1 MSHGAM
7 VRVLAQGH
15 RRPSP
20 HVWRCHR
27 QGHHLGEVLG
37 AGLPLTCPCTTARMP
52 SLTIRLA
59 PDLLD
64 ALETTAAAQ
73 GTTRTALVTAALAQ
87 YLQLPP
93 EPMEAR
99 LEAIESRIAALESSR
114 ATPAPTRQDTMGGD
128 GNTPAGLSQLEALI
142 KAGAIPPGTPRGSA
156 NGMIRRRYQQ
166 SPEDFLEALGWTL
179 HGSGNRRRWYP
190 PEDVTNL

>member
-1 MSHGAM
+1 
-7 VRVLAQGH
+7 
-15 RRPSP
+15 
-20 HVWRCHR
+20 
-27 QGHHLGEVLG
+27 
-37 AGLPLTCPCTTARMP
+37 MP

-73 GTTRTALVTAALAQ
+73 GTTRTALVTAALTQ

-93 EPMEAR
+93 EPLEAR
-99 LEAIESRIAALESSR
+99 LEAIESRLEALESSR
-114 ATPAPTRQDTMGGD
+114 TTPAPLPHPSRRTIAPTRQDTMGGD
-128 GNTPAGLSQLEALI
+128 SNTPAGLSQLEALI
-142 KAGAIPPGTPRGSA
+142 AAGAIPPGTPRGSA

-190 PEDVTNL
+190 PEDITPAG

>member
-1 MSHGAM
+1 
-7 VRVLAQGH
+7 
-15 RRPSP
+15 
-20 HVWRCHR
+20 
-27 QGHHLGEVLG
+27 
-37 AGLPLTCPCTTARMP
+37 MP

-73 GTTRTALVTAALAQ
+73 GTTRTALVTAALTQ

-93 EPMEAR
+93 EPLEAR
-99 LEAIESRIAALESSR
+99 LEAIESRLEALESSR
-114 ATPAPTRQDTMGGD
+114 KTTAPPQHPPRKAPAPTRQDTMGD
-128 GNTPAGLSQLEALI
+128 DSNTPAGLSQLEALI
-142 KAGAIPPGTPRGSA
+142 AAGAIPPGTPRGSA

-179 HGSGNRRRWYP
+179 QGNGNRRRWYP
-190 PEDVTNL
+190 PEATTPTG